1 MPWGSSITIWLILWI
16 IFPYSQMVQL
26 YNCHKSV
33 VRALFETRYTETKPL
48 DNLLAFTR
56 LIIITK
62 YKNERHSRN
71 QKRLSETFDQIA
83 NMILVR
89 PIYQI
94 SLPSITTPANCF
106 WVNSYWILNVWVSLL
121 RAWIFG
127 ISHTVYGPY
136 KFIPFIWESYPLP

>member
-1 MPWGSSITIWLILWI
+1 
-16 IFPYSQMVQL
+16 MVQL

-106 WVNSYWILNVWVSLL
+106 
-121 RAWIFG
+121 
-127 ISHTVYGPY
+127 
-136 KFIPFIWESYPLP
+136 